1 MNLLTILLL
10 LTVFCL
16 PANAE
21 PLDLKSYSITIDG
34 HTYHDQAGN
43 LPNFHQV
50 HPYLYRGGEP
60 TVEGLKQLYEMGV
73 RTIIDLRGHVEKVL
87 HEQAIAQNLGMKCIN
102 LPMTDKAPTPK
113 QIKTFIKTVEKAQI
127 DPTKGSVFVHCA
139 HGSDRTGC
147 LVGIWRV
154 THDNY
159 SYDQAYKEMR
169 KYYFGPKYT
178 LLSGAVREAANAQ
191 SKQEA
196 KHEADNLSTPVVS
209 DKP

>member
-1 MNLLTILLL
+1 MHLFTILLA
-10 LTVFCL
+10 LTIFCL
-16 PANAE
+16 PAFAE

-60 TVEGLKQLYEMGV
+60 TAEGLTQLKEMGV
-73 RTIIDLRGHVEKVL
+73 KTIIDLRNPGEKKIP
-87 HEQAIAQNLGMKCIN
+87 EKDIAHKLDLEYIS
-102 LPMTDKAPTPK
+102 LPMGPQAPTDA
-113 QIKTFIKTVEKAQI
+113 QVNTFISTVQKAKNN
-127 DPTKGSVFVHCA
+127 PKSGSVFLHCA

-154 THDNY
+154 SQDNY
-159 SYDQAYKEMR
+159 TYDEAYKEMR

-178 LLSGAVREAANAQ
+178 LLSGAVQEAA
-191 SKQEA
+191 K
-196 KHEADNLSTPVVS
+196 KVS
-209 DKP
+209 PSN